1 MIEENK
7 FPDHIMETLRER
19 RGLHEKDNSED
30 SAINNYTKDEAFKEV
45 LAWQGFKGWDSQIK
59 DWVKDIYEVILED

>member
-7 FPDHIMETLRER
+7 FPDHIMEVLRKC

-45 LAWQGFKGWDSQIK
+45 LAWQWFK
-59 DWVKDIYEVILED
+59 DWVKDIY